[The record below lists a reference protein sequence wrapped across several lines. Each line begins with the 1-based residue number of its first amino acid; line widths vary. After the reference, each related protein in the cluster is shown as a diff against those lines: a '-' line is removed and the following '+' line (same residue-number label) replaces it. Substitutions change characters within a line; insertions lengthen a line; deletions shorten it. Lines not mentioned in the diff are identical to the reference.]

1 MRDLNKLVPGRQL
14 GLDQR
19 PNVTPAKPR
28 TQGPPDNDAQETK
41 GGTTFGMAEYNAET
55 ESAQK
60 ITREQGEVTHE
71 VVMLPPVVKE
81 HINRT
86 VLEIVHPVICDSAED
101 AQALAMG
108 DPRLVES
115 LAEAW
120 NSIDG
125 LPLVSS
131 NTRSEQLASPESPTP
146 AFTSPIPHPNDPSKI
161 ILRNPWDND
170 VAILVKEQD
179 EREAKEFFDKHV
191 TSLGNWRSPSMQITG
206 EMQSQLASKLAAD
219 APTRQP
225 VQRDVAP
232 GSVRRAD
239 PANKAPI
246 VGTLKKAEIINVGT
260 IKGGTV
266 NRVPA
271 PGGAGTVGK
280 GNALPVTSKRP
291 NIADVFSAPDVP
303 NQQVKQPVN
312 QTSAVA
318 DSSSTR
324 TQQDWSKSK
333 GGESQTFADEMLAL
347 VDSVFLDSAT
357 EQLERANTM
366 GSALGN
372 NKPSAVGSKSD
383 RSPTLGTTGTPKIPS
398 VNTGVADAQK
408 APLTPAIRIPATQQR
423 GPVNIKPPAITIPPP
438 SRAPPRPPTEQTQHT
453 QTTQPPRATVSPA
466 SGPPPSPLRLE
477 SLTPTSYSGISR
489 SPPPKTP
496 LPDTPTHKLSI
507 PGPHY
512 AGSRVSTIIG
522 GTKDI
527 VGELRNRQQL
537 RKVSNSEQGQQL
549 RKVSN
554 SEQGDSSATMR
565 KPRSTESLKEARAS
579 LEAVQKEAQL
589 FAEEEQIAAAM
600 PRGLDSL
607 ASLDKVVH
615 ELAQSVARRMG
626 PEQ

>member
-1 MRDLNKLVPGRQL
+1 MVYPIMRDLNKLVPGREL

-19 PNVTPAKPR
+19 TNVTPAKAR
-28 TQGPPDNDAQETK
+28 TQVPPDSGAQETK
-41 GGTTFGMAEYNAET
+41 GGTTFTMAEYNAET

-60 ITREQGEVTHE
+60 ITRQQGEVTHE

-125 LPLVSS
+125 LPLASS
-131 NTRSEQLASPESPTP
+131 NTRSEQLASPESPSP
-146 AFTSPIPHPNDPSKI
+146 AFTSPIPHPNDPTKI

-219 APTRQP
+219 APTRQT

-232 GSVRRAD
+232 GSVRRVD
-239 PANKAPI
+239 PNKAPI

-266 NRVPA
+266 NRVPT
-271 PGGAGTVGK
+271 PGGPGTVGK
-280 GNALPVTSKRP
+280 GNALPVTPKRP
-291 NIADVFSAPDVP
+291 NIADVFITPDVL
-303 NQQVKQPVN
+303 NQQVKPPVN

-324 TQQDWSKSK
+324 TQQDWKSK

-347 VDSVFLDSAT
+347 VDSVFLESST
-357 EQLERANTM
+357 EHPERANTM
-366 GSALGN
+366 GSTLGSS
-372 NKPSAVGSKSD
+372 KPGAIGSKSD
-383 RSPTLGTTGTPKIPS
+383 RSPTSATTGTPKMPS
-398 VNTGVADAQK
+398 VNTGLTDAQK
-408 APLTPAIRIPATQQR
+408 GPLASGTRIPATQQR
-423 GPVNIKPPAITIPPP
+423 GPVNVKPPAITIPPP

-496 LPDTPTHKLSI
+496 LPETPTHKLSI

-537 RKVSNSEQGQQL
+537 RKVSNSD
-549 RKVSN
+549 
-554 SEQGDSSATMR
+554 QGDSSAAMR

-600 PRGLDSL
+600 PRGLNSL

-615 ELAQSVARRMG
+615 ELAQSVARRTG